1 MKILWAVDAFNDLP
15 ELQRKSDQ
23 LLRRVGKCTQ
33 IQVDP
38 VYVLSPEQLGVAI
51 EFSEHWTHK
60 YAPLA
65 KKSLMG
71 RLSDVGIPGM
81 SQPQV
86 LVHERASLKGDVEM
100 LATHAKAHSY
110 DLIVAGTHARR
121 GLKRMVMGSFAEELL
136 MQSAVPVLILRED
149 TMVTETTDQKQMKV
163 LVAHDLNK
171 SELSFL
177 SEVFKFTKRLGAQLT
192 LLNVIPR
199 PLEVVFQSGVYLLS
213 EGWVTVPAYS
223 KNEQYRQKDQAA
235 RIQEQARLLGIECK
249 VIIDDLSPSVVESIL
264 SHSQEH
270 KADIIAMSA
279 QSGPVASAF
288 IGSITRQIVR
298 TAPVPVWVYRDFD
311 SV

>member
-15 ELQRKSDQ
+15 DLQKKTDL
-23 LLRRVGKCTQ
+23 LLRRVGRHTPLK
-33 IQVDP
+33 VDP

-51 EFSEHWTHK
+51 EFSEHWTYK

-65 KKSLMG
+65 KKALLSRM
-71 RLSDVGIPGM
+71 SDVGVPGI
-81 SQPQV
+81 SEPQI
-86 LVHERASLKGDVEM
+86 LVHDRASLRGDVDM
-100 LATHAKAHSY
+100 LAKHAKSHAY
-110 DLIVAGTHARR
+110 DLIVVGTHARK

-136 MQSAVPVLILRED
+136 MQSSVPVLVLRDDSTVSDEPG
-149 TMVTETTDQKQMKV
+149 QKQMKV

-171 SELSFL
+171 SDLTFL
-177 SEVFKFTKRLGAQLT
+177 SEVFKFTKHLGAHLT

-213 EGWVTVPAYS
+213 EGWVTVPAYA
-223 KNEQYRQKDQAA
+223 KNEQYRQKDQALH
-235 RIQEQARLLGIECK
+235 IQEQAKLLGIECN
-249 VIIDDLSPSVVESIL
+249 VIVDDLSPSVVESIL

-270 KADIIAMSA
+270 KADFIAMAA

-298 TAPVPVWVYRDFD
+298 TASAPVWVYR
-311 SV
+311 SL